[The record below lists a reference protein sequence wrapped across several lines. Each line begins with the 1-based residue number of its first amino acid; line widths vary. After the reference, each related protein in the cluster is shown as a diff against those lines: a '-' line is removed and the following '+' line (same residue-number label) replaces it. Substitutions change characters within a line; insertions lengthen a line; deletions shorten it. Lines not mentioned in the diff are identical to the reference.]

1 VVEMNNQS
9 GSNRLP
15 FVAGFVIVLLVLLAL
30 MWLIGGVIL

>member
-1 VVEMNNQS
+1 MHNQS

-30 MWLIGGVIL
+30 MWLIGGAIL